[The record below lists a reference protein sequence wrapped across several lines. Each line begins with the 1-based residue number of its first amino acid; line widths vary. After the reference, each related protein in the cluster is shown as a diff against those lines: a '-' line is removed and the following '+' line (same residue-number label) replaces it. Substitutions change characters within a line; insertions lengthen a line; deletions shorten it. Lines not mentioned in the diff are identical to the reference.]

1 MEAAEVELRMPWRPW
16 SPCATPASGMVA
28 FLARWRRGVDASDP
42 AALVARVLAGDRAAA
57 ERLVDRLL
65 PTIQKRVAW
74 VLSRAGKPRR
84 DDVLDHAQDVL
95 LRLFERDYRVL
106 RTWDA
111 SRGASLET
119 FVALVTERHVIAS
132 LRSGRKSAWRE
143 DPTLDVEHE
152 LGAGEADLER
162 QLGNKDLLEQIL
174 VRLESELTPRS
185 RELFRALFV
194 DERPIDEVAGH
205 FGMSSNAVYT
215 WSSRL
220 RTRVQA
226 LTQELGGE
234 RAAES
239 L

>member
-1 MEAAEVELRMPWRPW
+1 MAQVYGGTALRARHPCANPAAEMG
-16 SPCATPASGMVA
+16 S
-28 FLARWRRGVDASDP
+28 FLARWRRGGDESDP
-42 AALVARVLAGDRAAA
+42 AHHVAKVLAGDRAAA

-74 VLSRAGKPRR
+74 VLARGGRPRR

-95 LRLFERDYRVL
+95 LRLFERDYRIL

-119 FVALVTERHVIAS
+119 FVAMVAERHVIAS

-143 DPTLDVEHE
+143 DPTLDVERE

-194 DERPIDEVAGH
+194 DEQPIDDVASR
-205 FGMSSNAVYT
+205 FGMSSSAVYT

-226 LTQELGGE
+226 LSRELNAE
-234 RAAES
+234 RVAES
-239 L
+239 T